1 VARLIFGVG
10 AMGRAVEHINE
21 AIEIQPKAEKKQ
33 RETSRPGATVQRDL
47 EDRGSALIQIE
58 LKVWAAISPEIRIEQ
73 LQGFDERYHAI
84 LDELYGSANLCVDR
98 YQTLSRAHTKWRWTL
113 ILGTGLV
120 AIVNLVSAHRWV
132 QQSTKDLFPIAA
144 AVLAVILAILA
155 NLESFSNS
163 FEKAQGYR
171 ESRELFLD
179 VAREFDRRWDVYV
192 RSLGDSPEACVNAAE
207 LYRQIATRD
216 RELRAKFKELTKTEA
231 KAPKRTP

>member
-1 VARLIFGVG
+1 
-10 AMGRAVEHINE
+10 M
-21 AIEIQPKAEKKQ
+21 
-33 RETSRPGATVQRDL
+33 
-47 EDRGSALIQIE
+47 
-58 LKVWAAISPEIRIEQ
+58 
-73 LQGFDERYHAI
+73 
-84 LDELYGSANLCVDR
+84 
-98 YQTLSRAHTKWRWTL
+98 
-113 ILGTGLV
+113 
-120 AIVNLVSAHRWV
+120 AIVNLISAHRWV
-132 QQSTKDLFPIAA
+132 QESTKGLFPIAA
-144 AVLAVILAILA
+144 AVLAVTLAILA

-207 LYRQIATRD
+207 LYRQIAARD